1 MAPQAP
7 ASTPYG
13 DAPDTLAPKPR
24 KQVEREGQGNRS
36 VVRACKILR
45 CFEQGHEPLG
55 LADVSEL
62 TALDK
67 ATVYRILTTLVAEGM
82 IERLAKNTYA
92 PMSRLAKGRPYRIG
106 FASQSEEFSFSRLVA
121 ESIQTSAYEARVDL
135 MVLNNRYSA
144 AAAVRNAE
152 HFVHQ
157 QVDLVIE
164 FQTSQDRATTISSRL
179 QGASIPIIAIEVP
192 HPGATYFGAN
202 NQRAGSLAGK
212 ALVHAC
218 QEQWGGK
225 FDQVLLLELPA
236 AGPLVHSRLT
246 SLVAEVRKAYPGLSA
261 EQIHFINANGRFD
274 QSMEVIRRYLRRG
287 TKQRVLLGAINDPS
301 CLGALRAFEEA
312 GRSSDCLA
320 VSHNGNLEARM
331 ELRRQGSRL
340 IGSIAY
346 FPERYGEAVM
356 RLALDKLRGK
366 AVPAASFVKHE
377 LLTRQTVDRFYPHD
391 AVLNE
396 QQSDGLLFT
405 WH

>member
-1 MAPQAP
+1 M
-7 ASTPYG
+7 
-13 DAPDTLAPKPR
+13 
-24 KQVEREGQGNRS
+24 
-36 VVRACKILR
+36 VRACEILR
-45 CFEQGHEPLG
+45 CFEQGRKPLG

-67 ATVYRILTTLVAEGM
+67 ATAYRILTTLVAEGM

-92 PMSRLAKGRPYRIG
+92 SASRLAKGRPCRIG
-106 FASQSEEFSFSRLVA
+106 FASLSEEFSFSRLVA
-121 ESIQTSAYEARVDL
+121 ESIQTSAYEAQVDL
-135 MVLNNRYSA
+135 LVLDNRYSA

-152 HFVHQ
+152 HFVRQ

-164 FQTSQDRATTISSRL
+164 FQTSQDRATTISSCL

-192 HPGATYFGAN
+192 HPGANYFGAN
-202 NQRAGSLAGK
+202 NQRAGSFAGK

-218 QEQWGGK
+218 QEQWAGK
-225 FDQVLLLELPA
+225 FDQLLLLELPT

-274 QSMEVIRRYLRRG
+274 QSMEAIRRYLRRG

-320 VSHNGNLEARM
+320 VSHNGNLEARI
-331 ELRRQGSRL
+331 ELRRPDSRL
-340 IGSIAY
+340 VGSIAY
-346 FPERYGEAVM
+346 FPERYGEAVI

-366 AVPAASFVKHE
+366 AIPAASFVKHE
-377 LLTRQTVDRFYPHD
+377 LLTRQTVNTFYPHD
-391 AVLNE
+391 AMLNE
-396 QQSDGLLFT
+396 QQSEGLLFT